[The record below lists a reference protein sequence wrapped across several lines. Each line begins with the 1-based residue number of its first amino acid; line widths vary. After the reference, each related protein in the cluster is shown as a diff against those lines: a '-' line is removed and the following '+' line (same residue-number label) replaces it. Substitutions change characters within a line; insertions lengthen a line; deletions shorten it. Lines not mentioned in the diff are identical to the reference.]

1 MAYQP
6 PRSIQQRGK
15 YPEKYH
21 DVGLTHGSQSR
32 GRYVEAGNGFADLE
46 PLRTWPKPTLCC
58 NAAICP
64 ESTDKRTCY
73 AHTELR
79 RA

>member
-1 MAYQP
+1 MGA
-6 PRSIQQRGK
+6 K
-15 YPEKYH
+15 A
-21 DVGLTHGSQSR
+21 VGDTLAWIRASAISLAS
-32 GRYVEAGNGFADLE
+32 VEAGNGFADLE

-64 ESTDKRTCY
+64 ESAMPASSARSS
-73 AHTELR
+73 